1 MLLFC
6 RQTLTIIFTF
16 LQDNIFLMQH
26 HTQLQNDLSNA
37 AQVISNQITKLNKL
51 SKKFEV
57 MDIHFRNQI
66 VENIKGGNN
75 IRAKVLANELVNI
88 HRVHHTTRN
97 MIMSLEVVAL
107 RSTIIGE
114 FTVIM
119 DTINPTIDLIK
130 DIEKDISMVIPTA
143 NEVLNDVTNASS
155 EILNYKVNPE
165 VKIPMHVDEDALRIL
180 NEVEQSVEEET
191 RQKLPDIPA
200 TINVAKNKIEY
211 DTLLEENEVMI

>member
-1 MLLFC
+1 M
-6 RQTLTIIFTF
+6 
-16 LQDNIFLMQH
+16 MQH
-26 HTQLQNDLSNA
+26 HTQLQNDLSSA

-51 SKKFEV
+51 SKKFDM
-57 MDIHFRNQI
+57 MDTHFRKQI
-66 VENIKGGNN
+66 VQNIKVGNN
-75 IRAKVLANELVNI
+75 IRAKALASELVNI
-88 HRVHHTTRN
+88 HKIQHTTRN

-114 FTVIM
+114 FAVIM

-143 NEVLNDVTNASS
+143 HEVLNDVTNASS

-165 VKIPMHVDEDALRIL
+165 VKISMPVDEEALKIL
-180 NEVEQSVEEET
+180 SEVEQSVEEET

-200 TINVAKNKIEY
+200 TINVGKNRNEY
-211 DTLLEENEVMI
+211 DSLVEENEVMI